1 MCVYRTREI
10 REFNSSLKKASSS
23 SSSSAAVTLTDCS
36 NTINYN
42 ITFIFIQL
50 GPKSLNIVY
59 YLILVFITNSIINVE
74 MKMNASVFQQL

>member
-23 SSSSAAVTLTDCS
+23 PSSSAAVTLTDCS

-42 ITFIFIQL
+42 LTFIFIYAV
-50 GPKSLNIVY
+50 GSTKSDTEKA
-59 YLILVFITNSIINVE
+59 LVSHF
-74 MKMNASVFQQL
+74 F